1 MINRKIDAFLF
12 DFDGTFADTSSDMI
26 NCLNILLE
34 NHSLE
39 KVSLDATKNIISKGS
54 GGLIDFACPS
64 LDEKSRNEFIKE
76 YLDIYQIN
84 IFHNTYIYEG
94 IEDVINFIVSN
105 NYKWGIV
112 TNKPSFLVKPIID
125 LLKLKHTPQCI
136 VSGDTLK
143 VKKPSPEPLLY
154 AAKLINCDPIYCAY
168 IGDDIRD
175 IVAAN
180 SAGMF
185 SVIAS
190 YGFIDDLNEIKK
202 WSSDYIIKTPLDL
215 KNLIV

>member
-34 NHSLE
+34 NHSLN
-39 KVSLDATKNIISKGS
+39 KVSLDTAKNVISKGS
-54 GGLIDFACPS
+54 GGLIDFACPN
-64 LDEKSRNEFIKE
+64 LDEISRKEFIKE
-76 YLDIYQIN
+76 YLDIYKIN
-84 IFHNTYIYEG
+84 IFHNTHIYEG
-94 IEDVINFIVSN
+94 IEDITNFIVSN

-125 LLKLKHTPQCI
+125 LLKLKNKPQCI

-143 VKKPSPEPLLY
+143 VKKPNPEPLLY

-180 SAGMF
+180 TAGMF

-215 KNLIV
+215 KNLII

>member
-39 KVSLDATKNIISKGS
+39 KVSLDAAKNIISKGS

-64 LDEKSRNEFIKE
+64 LDKKSRNEFIKE
-76 YLDIYQIN
+76 YLDIYKIN
-84 IFHNTYIYEG
+84 IFHNTHIYDG
-94 IEDVINFIVSN
+94 IEDITNFIVSN

-112 TNKPSFLVKPIID
+112 TNKPSFLVEPIID